1 MGSDALRPSRSA
13 ADICQIDI
21 DPQVIGRALAGD
33 VAAQEM
39 LWRQILVLVV
49 KLARIICRGT
59 QDCDID
65 DVIQAALFALIKRTK
80 RLRDIRNWPA
90 YVRRII
96 TNCVIDNYRKN
107 HPHDGWFSLDAAV
120 DEDAGNPTSL
130 GCLLPGPDNVLEE
143 VAVRE
148 LHERLNRFLDTFPKE
163 QAAVFRLYLQKCSYK
178 NIADKVGCPVN
189 TVGTWVNRIKI
200 EIREW
205 LRSSDEQ
212 RFA

>member
-1 MGSDALRPSRSA
+1 MSSDAPKPSRSA
-13 ADICQIDI
+13 DESCQIDI
-21 DPQVIGRALAGD
+21 DPAVVERALSGEA
-33 VAAQEM
+33 AAQEM

-49 KLARIICRGT
+49 KLARIICRGA

-65 DVIQAALFALIKRTK
+65 DVIQAALFALIKRIK

-96 TNCVIDNYRKN
+96 NNCIIDSYRN
-107 HPHDGWFSLDAAV
+107 NQPHDGWFSLDAAV
-120 DEDAGNPTSL
+120 NEEAGNPMPL
-130 GCLLPGPDNVLEE
+130 GSLLPGPDNVLEE

-148 LHERLNRFLDTFPKE
+148 LRERLDRFLDTFPKE
-163 QAAVFRLYLQKCSYK
+163 QAAVFRLYLRKCSYK
-178 NIADKVGCPVN
+178 NIAEIVGCPVN
-189 TVGTWVNRIKI
+189 TVGTWVNRVKS